1 MTESEKKINEIYD
14 AIVGSELHPNGL
26 LDRVDKLER
35 FKEVVKKTGWT
46 ATGVLVAIGTI
57 LKFIK

>member
-1 MTESEKKINEIYD
+1 MTESERKINEIYD